1 MVRENVADMA
11 LVTVWYCVVCGREA
25 SVSTRINTVCSA
37 PHTLETS
44 VSRGVTGTLPS
55 KLAMGDTKTDISK
68 EKKEEA
74 EKKVEKPEFS
84 FAVKPVEKHGWEAF
98 SSFVWDPETKKFL
111 GRTGMSWCK

>member
-1 MVRENVADMA
+1 MLR
-11 LVTVWYCVVCGREA
+11 
-25 SVSTRINTVCSA
+25 ST
-37 PHTLETS
+37 HTLETS

-74 EKKVEKPEFS
+74 EKVKLEKPEFS

-111 GRTGMSWCK
+111 GRTGMSWCKFFRYNPLF